1 MTITDQIKILDKK
14 IMQNE
19 AQYNLY
25 RKADKIS
32 ALSSNYLYK
41 YEYLTGED
49 LGLKPN
55 IVEQAKFEYSL
66 LGKTFNKRLDK
77 DDQKEGLLKRLK
89 NIEDKNEGQLKA
101 IQDQK
106 TKNLNRTNSETNKTQ
121 NPLIYNSKDS
131 FYKYRLSEFIK
142 ISSIDS
148 ESNKIEECSD
158 EFIALND
165 VDAEPENVKHSLVVL
180 NEVSKLYDDLIKV
193 YKRFYERE
201 SKDGKSNIWKQKYD
215 PKNMRALNINLLN

>member
-1 MTITDQIKILDKK
+1 M
-14 IMQNE
+14 
-19 AQYNLY
+19 
-25 RKADKIS
+25 
-32 ALSSNYLYK
+32 
-41 YEYLTGED
+41 
-49 LGLKPN
+49 
-55 IVEQAKFEYSL
+55 
-66 LGKTFNKRLDK
+66 
-77 DDQKEGLLKRLK
+77 
-89 NIEDKNEGQLKA
+89 
-101 IQDQK
+101 
-106 TKNLNRTNSETNKTQ
+106 
-121 NPLIYNSKDS
+121 IYNSKDS

-193 YKRFYERE
+193 YKRFDEKE
-201 SKDGKSNIWKQKYD
+201 SKDGNSNIWKQKYD